1 MTEYADVFKPIRIG
15 PILLKNRIGVA
26 PAAPFLASH
35 TKGVSPEFYA
45 YTENLARSGAALIT
59 LGVTDVGP
67 GVNTGARTMS
77 AGNDLYLPDL
87 GEIADCIHIHDA
99 AAGIEL
105 VYSRYMLM
113 PADKVVNQTSTEEV
127 EAIIDCFAQAAGR
140 ARRAGFDVVMIH
152 GGHGNVPAM
161 FFNEKINKRS
171 DRFGGSFEGRCRF
184 GVELLDAVRKAVEGK
199 LAIEYRISAEE
210 ILPGMTT
217 IEQTLDYARVIQ
229 HQIDLLHVSR
239 GMLEVTEL
247 LPYINVP
254 LYLPRGINLPYAA
267 RFKRELEVPITVV
280 GGFDLTLA
288 QQAIAAGEV
297 DMVSMIRTVLADTD
311 CVEKARLGMGKKI
324 RPCIRCNTCIDRT
337 HTDRVAIQCAVNPI
351 LGRETRF
358 EKGMAT
364 RPKRVAIIGGGVA
377 GLEAARVCARRGHI
391 VDLYE
396 KQDRLGGLFNMACSA
411 KFKQE
416 LRTYLDWSIQDV
428 ELNNDISIHL
438 NTEITPEQ
446 IRSIKPDALV
456 IAVGAKAITP
466 RFSASDSGKVVWVGD
481 VECGCKPVGDTVVI
495 AGAGV
500 TGLECAL
507 ELSNAGKKVTLVD
520 LLPRAQIGVG
530 GTTINLILLFDLLK
544 DNGVELICQS
554 RVLDIDDNGVLIE
567 STDGTQKI
575 LPCDTAILSLGFKPD
590 PEALSPLM
598 GLIEPTYLIGDC
610 SPRGGTL
617 HRATR
622 SAFEKCMQI

>member
-1 MTEYADVFKPIRIG
+1 MTDYADVFRPIKIG
-15 PILLKNRIGVA
+15 PILLKNRIAVA

-35 TKGVSPEFYA
+35 TKGISPEFYA

-67 GVNTGARTMS
+67 GINTGARTMS

-87 GEIADCIHIHDA
+87 GEVADCIHTHDA

-105 VYSRYMLM
+105 VYTRYMLM
-113 PADKVVNQTSTEEV
+113 PSDKVVNQTSIEEV
-127 EAIIDCFAQAAGR
+127 EAIIDSFAQAARR
-140 ARRAGFDVVMIH
+140 ARQAGFDVVMIH

-161 FFNEKINKRS
+161 FFNEKINKRT

-184 GVELLDAVRKAVEGK
+184 GVELLDAVRDAVEGR

-229 HQIDLLHVSR
+229 HKIDLLHVSR
-239 GMLEVTEL
+239 GMLEVSEL

-267 RFKRELEVPITVV
+267 RFKHELEVPVTVV

-288 QQAIAAGEV
+288 QKAISAGDV
-297 DMVSMIRTVLADTD
+297 DMVSMIRTILADTD
-311 CVEKARLGMGKKI
+311 CVEKARLGMDNDI

-337 HTDRVAIQCAVNPI
+337 HTERAAIQCAVNPI

-358 EKGMAT
+358 EKGTAAHS
-364 RPKRVAIIGGGVA
+364 KRVVIIGGGVA
-377 GLEAARVCARRGHI
+377 GLEAARVCARRGHA

-396 KQDRLGGLFNMACSA
+396 KQDRLGGLFNIACSA
-411 KFKQE
+411 KIKQE
-416 LRTYLDWSIQDV
+416 LRVYLDWSIRDV
-428 ELNNDISIHL
+428 ESNKDISIHL
-438 NTEITPEQ
+438 NTEVSPDQ
-446 IRSIKPDALV
+446 IRSMKPDALV
-456 IAVGAKAITP
+456 LAVGANAITP
-466 RFSASDSGKVVWVGD
+466 RFTASDTDKVAWVGD
-481 VECGCKPVGDTVVI
+481 VECGCQSVGDTVVI

-520 LLPRAQIGVG
+520 LLPREQIGIG
-530 GTTINLILLFDLLK
+530 GTAINLILLFDLLK
-544 DNGVELICQS
+544 DNGVELICLS
-554 RVLDIDDNGVLIE
+554 RVLDIDDSGVLIE
-567 STDGTQKI
+567 SADGTRTL
-575 LPCDTAILSLGFKPD
+575 LPCDTAILSFGFKAD
-590 PEALSPLM
+590 QEVLSSFM
-598 GLIEPTYLIGDC
+598 GIIEPMYLIGDC